1 MFDFNEKNFWHTDYY
16 KKEGVLPFDVT
27 LNLNGIAKLE
37 KIHYLPASER
47 ETNGQ
52 IQKASSPSATTASAG
67 PRPEASTGRTR
78 MP

>member
-52 IQKASSPSATTASAG
+52 VQKGKFAISNDGISWT
-67 PRPEASTGRTR
+67 
-78 MP
+78 